1 MGLAT
6 YFKVMFF
13 RDLGVE
19 MNQWFAVEKLMNYS
33 RTEKLP
39 KSLDF

>member
-13 RDLGVE
+13 RDLCVE
-19 MNQWFAVEKLMNYS
+19 MDQLFAVEKLMNYS
-33 RTEKLP
+33 IGLKNSTKV
-39 KSLDF
+39 